1 VRPISAAGS
10 EEFSKQRISR
20 NCSCHGTGLRTRGS
34 GSRSHTKVGW
44 VAPAADLPGSEFS
57 RSFGSVAARYAQYR
71 PSYPDAAIV
80 GVLDGLKPE
89 RILDLGAG
97 TGKLTS
103 SLIGRAAEVV
113 AVDPDHAMLAE
124 LSRTVPQA
132 RAMTGAAEQI
142 PLPDGSVDVIVVGQ
156 AYHWFAHPAA
166 DREMA
171 RVLRPGGV
179 VGLLWNFPD
188 RTVEWVTEVYRAT
201 RDDAQPPFE
210 AIPLDAEL
218 FGTTEESRYPSAH
231 TLDGP
236 DGLINL
242 AHTWSWVIT
251 RPADEQA
258 AVDQRLRA
266 VIDEYPELQGETV
279 SIPLQTTVLRYRKR

>member
-1 VRPISAAGS
+1 VTS
-10 EEFSKQRISR
+10 
-20 NCSCHGTGLRTRGS
+20 
-34 GSRSHTKVGW
+34 
-44 VAPAADLPGSEFS
+44 AADLPGSEFS

-71 PSYPDAAIV
+71 PSYPDAAIDH
-80 GVLDGLKPE
+80 VLDGPKPE

-103 SLIGRAAEVV
+103 SLTGRALEVV
-113 AVDPDHAMLAE
+113 AVEPDHAMLAE
-124 LSRTVPQA
+124 LSRTVQEA
-132 RAMTGAAEQI
+132 RAMTGSAEQI

-166 DREMA
+166 DQEMA

-188 RTVEWVTEVYRAT
+188 RTVEWVTKLYQAT
-201 RDDAQPPFE
+201 RDEAPPWSFD

-218 FGTTEESRYPSAH
+218 FGIAEESRYPSTH
-231 TLDGP
+231 SLDGP

-251 RPADEQA
+251 RPAAEQA
-258 AVDQRLRA
+258 AVDERLRA
-266 VIDEYPELQGETV
+266 VIEEYPALQGETV
-279 SIPLQTTVLRYRKR
+279 SIPQQTTVLRYRRR

>member
-1 VRPISAAGS
+1 VTS
-10 EEFSKQRISR
+10 
-20 NCSCHGTGLRTRGS
+20 
-34 GSRSHTKVGW
+34 
-44 VAPAADLPGSEFS
+44 AADLPGSEFS
-57 RSFGSVAARYAQYR
+57 RSFGSVAARYARYR
-71 PSYPDAAIV
+71 PSYPDAAIDH
-80 GVLDGLKPE
+80 VLVGLKPE

-103 SLIGRAAEVV
+103 SLIGRAGEVV
-113 AVDPDHAMLAE
+113 AVEPDYAMLAE

-132 RAMTGAAEQI
+132 RAMTGSAEQI

-166 DREMA
+166 DHEMA
-171 RVLRPGGV
+171 RVLRHGGV

-188 RTVEWVTEVYRAT
+188 RTVEWVSKVYRAT
-201 RDDAQPPFE
+201 RDEAQPWSFE

-218 FGTTEESRYPSAH
+218 FGAAQESRYPSAH

-242 AHTWSWVIT
+242 VHTWSWVIT

-258 AVDQRLRA
+258 AVDERLRA
-266 VIDEYPELQGETV
+266 VVDEYPELQGETV
-279 SIPLQTTVLRYRKR
+279 SIPQQTTVLRYRKQFPAQVLRS